1 MALGPTIRAWETPL
15 VGATLSPGPAVT
27 AGRGGAVGALP
38 AVRALLTGT
47 AVAGVPAGE
56 APTGATAVTRTPV
69 AGGEP
74 LGGTST
80 APVATCIVPAR
91 LVAITTIAATAV
103 AVSAAVLS
111 AVPLSGGTTACRPA
125 PPAIRSR
132 SAAAPSRVIARS
144 TITAGGP
151 GPVRGDTRRTVGTRT
166 VHRCAG
172 GRLPSPATRP
182 PCRPVTDIA
191 TGTRTVPGAVA
202 FSAVARTGP
211 ASAAGRTAIAATRAR
226 GPAVTLAPARALRP
240 ARPLLPAGAL
250 GAARTLSATRAR
262 ARAVASPST
271 LPLRT
276 RPGAR
281 TPTRS
286 AGLVVAPTAST
297 GPRCRATTPGRRPPR
312 RRRPAGGGGATSGAR
327 SPRRAGATRT
337 AAHAAAT
344 ASRRTPRTG
353 MAVGG
358 SRTRRAAAA
367 LGAPGRPVLRPPAV
381 ALHHSPGSPD
391 LAAASAAALRR
402 GATRSLTVASVPTA
416 SHWSRRPALL
426 AGAPLPRR
434 PSRPGRLGPRR
445 LVVRHNGKHSLRSGV
460 PERGLPQVHL
470 ILCRRPGQAP
480 AWPSESH

>member
-1 MALGPTIRAWETPL
+1 M
-15 VGATLSPGPAVT
+15 
-27 AGRGGAVGALP
+27 
-38 AVRALLTGT
+38 
-47 AVAGVPAGE
+47 AGVPAGE

-80 APVATCIVPAR
+80 APVATCIVPAG
-91 LVAITTIAATAV
+91 LVAITAIAVTAV

-111 AVPLSGGTTACRPA
+111 AVPLAGGTTACRSA
-125 PPAIRSR
+125 PPAISTRST
-132 SAAAPSRVIARS
+132 AAPSCVIARS
-144 TITAGGP
+144 TITASGP

-166 VHRCAG
+166 VHRRAG
-172 GRLPSPATRP
+172 GRLTGPATRP

-191 TGTRTVPGAVA
+191 TGTRTISGAVA

-211 ASAAGRTAIAATRAR
+211 ASAAGRTAIRSTRAR
-226 GPAVTLAPARALRP
+226 GPAVTLAPAGALRP

-250 GAARTLSATRAR
+250 GAACTLSATRARAR

-271 LPLRT
+271 LPLWT
-276 RPGAR
+276 RPRAR
-281 TPTRS
+281 TTTRS

-297 GPRCRATTPGRRPPR
+297 GPRCRATTPGRRPPG
-312 RRRPAGGGGATSGAR
+312 RRRPSGGGGATPGAR
-327 SPRRAGATRT
+327 SPRRTSATRAAARGTAGRRTTRT
-337 AAHAAAT
+337 AMAA
-344 ASRRTPRTG
+344 
-353 MAVGG
+353 GG

-367 LGAPGRPVLRPPAV
+367 LGAATGPVLGPPAV

-391 LAAASAAALRR
+391 LAAASTAALRR
-402 GATRSLTVASVPTA
+402 GAARSLTVASVPTA
-416 SHWSRRPALL
+416 SRWSRRPPLL

-470 ILCRRPGQAP
+470 ILCGRPGRHPPGRPRA
-480 AWPSESH
+480 H